1 MKLNLEEI
9 KAWPLTTNKIEVEY
23 DREIMFSQYS
33 IVSYYSLDKEYK
45 NLAYEQLAD
54 IPFISVCGIRAK
66 WNDVQYPCVRFFI
79 MMKKEALQDV
89 MKSLRDYEQIRARI
103 DDLTDYDYKLQQ
115 RIIASLAIN
124 SLGKTKPDRMMYNN
138 GVLLL
143 CDDKNF
149 LISQSRKELVCLK
162 IEVNEYMNLTAK
174 TTSFSNPKNVDE
186 LRKIQT
192 CVFQVSKDVHGQWWS
207 GLAVKPV
214 VLRKMKGSK
223 PELESLYVQKKRFPD
238 KHNIVSYWPYN
249 PEDYSHGRLFSIYQ
263 VIDSVNEKY
272 RGMLSINFV
281 DNTVLYYDEYKPSKD
296 MLRFITEYLNGKSI
310 YIDNPF
316 GESANGLISQLK
328 EQLQEIMQGTLLFNL
343 KRSAN
348 DLIIKLCEPIDELL
362 PQTHYTKSLYRLA
375 HSSVALQHKIFYNS
389 EKEDKLTVHEARRIL
404 IELLVKDCLINRQ
417 MPQYLCNLTR
427 EWEFYR
433 YKIHDGSIIGASLKM
448 TDNGKIDICEFGF
461 SSEQMPIFVDEFSYN
476 YLNYNEPNK
485 IHGARDYM
493 ALKKNGNVY
502 LIIDTD
508 EIPILDVSL
517 IDEAYNG
524 IVNEG
529 MPLSFFKRK
538 PESHKYLRG
547 YIGLHL
553 WKDEG
558 LDGEPEGAYSYISGT
573 NSENMQILKSNKM
586 DRMPRVRRIFI
597 LHKENED
604 NVEKDIYEIMD
615 MLRFGFGRWNE
626 MMTYPFPFKFLQ
638 EYLDDA
644 SEIAFSKHWSE
655 ITVKGQM

>member
-1 MKLNLEEI
+1 MRLNLEEI

-23 DREIMFSQYS
+23 DREKFFSRYA

-45 NLAYEQLAD
+45 NLAYEQIAD
-54 IPFISVCGIRAK
+54 LPFISVCGIRAK
-66 WNDVQYPCVRFFI
+66 WNDVQFPYIRFFI
-79 MMKKEALQDV
+79 MTKKEELKDV
-89 MKSLRDYEQIRARI
+89 LKSLRAYEQIRARI
-103 DDLTDYDYKLQQ
+103 DDLTDYGNKLQQ

-149 LISQSRKELVCLK
+149 LIPQSRKELVCLK
-162 IEVNEYMNLTAK
+162 VEVNEYMNLTAK
-174 TTSFSNPKNVDE
+174 TTSFSNPKSIDE
-186 LRKIQT
+186 LRKRQT
-192 CVFQVSKDVHGQWWS
+192 CVFQVSKDIYGQWWS

-214 VLRKMKGSK
+214 VLRRMKGIK

-238 KHNIVSYWPYN
+238 KHNIVPYWPYN
-249 PEDYSHGRLFSIYQ
+249 PEDYSHGRLFAIYQ
-263 VIDSVNEKY
+263 IIDSVNEKY
-272 RGMLSINFV
+272 NGLLSIRFI
-281 DNTVLYYDEYKPSKD
+281 DSEVLYYDEYKPSKD
-296 MLRFITEYLNGKSI
+296 MLKFITEYLYGKSI

-316 GESANGLISQLK
+316 GESANNLISQMK
-328 EQLQEIMQGTLLFNL
+328 THFQEIMQDSLVFNQ
-343 KRSAN
+343 KRTAS
-348 DLIIKLCEPIDELL
+348 DMTIKLCEPTDELL

-375 HSSVALQHKIFYNS
+375 HSSTALQHKAFYNN
-389 EKEDKLTVHEARRIL
+389 EKEDLFSVSEARRIL

-417 MPQYLCNLTR
+417 MPQQLCNLTK

-433 YKIHDGSIIGASLKM
+433 YKIQNGSVIGASLKI
-448 TDNGKIDICEFGF
+448 TDNGKMDICEFGF
-461 SSEQMPIFVDEFSYN
+461 SSEQMPITFDEFAYN
-476 YLNYNEPNK
+476 HLNYNEPNK
-485 IHGARDYM
+485 LHGARDYM
-493 ALKKNGNVY
+493 ALKKNANIY

-508 EIPILDVSL
+508 EIPILDVGL
-517 IDEAYNG
+517 IDEAYSG

-529 MPLSFFKRK
+529 VPLSLFKRK
-538 PESHKYLRG
+538 AESHKYLRG

-553 WKDEG
+553 WKTEG
-558 LDGEPEGAYSYISGT
+558 LNGEADGAYAYISGT
-573 NSENMQILKSNKM
+573 NSENMQIMKSTKM

-597 LHKENED
+597 LHKENEA

-644 SEIAFSKHWSE
+644 SEITFSKHWSE
-655 ITVKGQM
+655 ITNKSL

>member
-1 MKLNLEEI
+1 MKLNFEEI

-23 DREIMFSQYS
+23 DRELFFSQYS
-33 IVSYYSLDKEYK
+33 VVSYYSLDNEFK

-54 IPFISVCGIRAK
+54 IPIISVCGIRAK

-79 MMKKEALQDV
+79 MMKKDAFQDV
-89 MKSLRDYEQIRARI
+89 LKSLRAYEQIRSRI
-103 DDLTDYDYKLQQ
+103 DDLTGYENKLQQ

-138 GVLLL
+138 GSLLL

-162 IEVNEYMNLTAK
+162 VEVNEYLNLTAK
-174 TTSFSNPKNVDE
+174 TTSFSNPKSIDE
-186 LRKIQT
+186 LRKRQT
-192 CVFQVSKDVHGQWWS
+192 CVFQVSKDIHGQWWS

-214 VLRKMKGSK
+214 VLRKMKEIK

-238 KHNIVSYWPYN
+238 KHNIVPYWPYN
-249 PEDYSHGRLFSIYQ
+249 PENYSHGRLFSICQ

-272 RGMLSINFV
+272 QGVLSIQFV
-281 DNTVLYYDEYKPSKD
+281 DSAVLYYDEYKPSKD
-296 MLRFITEYLNGKSI
+296 MLKFITEYLNGKSI
-310 YIDNPF
+310 YIENPF
-316 GESANGLISQLK
+316 GESANALISQM
-328 EQLQEIMQGTLLFNL
+328 EMQFQEIMQGSLIFNR
-343 KRSAN
+343 KRTAN
-348 DLIIKLCEPIDELL
+348 DLIIKLCEPTDESL
-362 PQTHYTKSLYRLA
+362 PQTHYEKSLYRLA
-375 HSSVALQHKIFYNS
+375 NSGTALQHKIFYNN
-389 EKEDKLTVHEARRIL
+389 ENDDKLSIPEARRIL

-417 MPQYLCNLTR
+417 MPQQLCNLSN

-433 YKIHDGSIIGASLKM
+433 YKIHDGSVIGALLKI
-448 TDNGKIDICEFGF
+448 TDRGKINIYEIGF
-461 SSEQMPIFVDEFSYN
+461 SSEQIPVFFDEFAHRQ
-476 YLNYNEPNK
+476 LNYNEPNK
-485 IHGARDYM
+485 IQGARDYM

-517 IDEAYNG
+517 IDEAYSD

-529 MPLSFFKRK
+529 MPLSLFKRK
-538 PESHKYLRG
+538 AESHKYLRG

-553 WKDEG
+553 WKAEG
-558 LDGEPEGAYSYISGT
+558 LNGEPDGSYAYISGT
-573 NSENMQILKSNKM
+573 NSENMQIMKSNKM
-586 DRMPRVRRIFI
+586 DRMPRARRIFI
-597 LHKENED
+597 LHKETEA

-638 EYLDDA
+638 EYLDNA
-644 SEIAFSKHWSE
+644 CEISFSKHWSE
-655 ITVKGQM
+655 ITAKE